1 MQIENACVLEES
13 AKPPANAIWKE
24 LSLPCS
30 WGFKCCHF
38 HANVRVYSGSCKE
51 EEEKKTIRFHS
62 DELQGNWKVPGSFLL
77 AVFNS
82 REYGREGVF
91 VGTVYLML

>member
-38 HANVRVYSGSCKE
+38 YANVRVYSGSCKE
-51 EEEKKTIRFHS
+51 EEEKKQS
-62 DELQGNWKVPGSFLL
+62 DSIVMNSKGTGKFLGL
-77 AVFNS
+77 FCLLCSIAVNM
-82 REYGREGVF
+82 EGRVCLLEQS
-91 VGTVYLML
+91 T

>member
-1 MQIENACVLEES
+1 MPVFWKKVPNPQLMPSGKNS
-13 AKPPANAIWKE
+13 AYPAVGDSNAIISMPTYEFIQEAAK
-24 LSLPCS
+24 
-30 WGFKCCHF
+30 K
-38 HANVRVYSGSCKE
+38 K
-51 EEEKKTIRFHS
+51 KKTIRFHS